1 MMSQVFQRW
10 VLVGT
15 LCAACLFTPDKGA
28 AAGNESAP
36 GAGSPGRTAV
46 SEARASIQVD
56 ETTHNFGEAIEGAEV
71 THSFIVKN
79 TGSDVLKIEQ
89 VRPG

>member
-15 LCAACLFTPDKGA
+15 LCAACLFTPGKGV

-36 GAGSPGRTAV
+36 GKGPSGPTAA

-56 ETTHNFGEAIEGAEV
+56 ETTHNFGEATEGAEV

-79 TGSDVLKIEQ
+79 TGSDVLRIEQ

>member
-1 MMSQVFQRW
+1 VMSQAFQRW

-15 LCAACLFTPDKGA
+15 LFAVCLFTPGRGT
-28 AAGNESAP
+28 AAGNEPAP
-36 GAGSPGRTAV
+36 GAGSPGRTAT
-46 SEARASIQVD
+46 SEARASIRMD